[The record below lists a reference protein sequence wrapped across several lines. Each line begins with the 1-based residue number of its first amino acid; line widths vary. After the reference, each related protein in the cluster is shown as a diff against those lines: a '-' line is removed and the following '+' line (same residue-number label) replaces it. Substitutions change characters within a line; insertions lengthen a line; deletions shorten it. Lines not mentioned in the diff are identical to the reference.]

1 MIRPSMVSIHL
12 NEYLCHCS
20 CAHGKAGTFKVNIF
34 VHSFHSGTHKIL
46 LPLTGQLLFSLN
58 VLLA

>member
-1 MIRPSMVSIHL
+1 MIRPSVVSIHL

-20 CAHGKAGTFKVNIF
+20 CAHSKAGTFKVNMF
-34 VHSFHSGTHKIL
+34 VHSCLGGTHKIL
-46 LPLTGQLLFSLN
+46 PPLTGQLLFSLN